1 MAVRGM
7 DSEKRGERGDGGW
20 GGVRGDHPTIR
31 VTDSDEEGGGV

>member
-1 MAVRGM
+1 MAVRVLEC
-7 DSEKRGERGDGGW
+7 EKRGAGGVGGW